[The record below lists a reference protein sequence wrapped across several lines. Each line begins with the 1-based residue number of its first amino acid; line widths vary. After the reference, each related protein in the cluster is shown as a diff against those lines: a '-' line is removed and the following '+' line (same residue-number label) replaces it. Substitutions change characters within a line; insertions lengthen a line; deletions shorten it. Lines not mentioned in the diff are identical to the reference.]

1 MTASQPSAHVWE
13 HRQPSPCSG
22 MLRLG
27 MMDTEQLHPGLLYK
41 AELQQMG
48 LFRLLVLC
56 TAAHMF
62 QMVAEIDRGKCE
74 HLINIGIPVSHV
86 LSLFRDWICQ
96 GAGNRLRRTFRF
108 HLAASS
114 LVHG

>member
-1 MTASQPSAHVWE
+1 
-13 HRQPSPCSG
+13 

-27 MMDTEQLHPGLLYK
+27 MMDTEQLHPGLLYE

-96 GAGNRLRRTFRF
+96 GAGNRLRRTFGSTWPPRVWF
-108 HLAASS
+108 MGRTESYCPVCAI
-114 LVHG
+114 

>member
-1 MTASQPSAHVWE
+1 MGRTAVP
-13 HRQPSPCSG
+13 
-22 MLRLG
+22 LG
-27 MMDTEQLHPGLLYK
+27 MMDAEQLHPGLLYE

-48 LFRLLVLC
+48 LFGLLVLC
-56 TAAHMF
+56 TAARMF
-62 QMVAEIDRGKCE
+62 QVAEIDREKCE

-96 GAGNRLRRTFRF
+96 GAGNRLGRTFRF